1 MGVNIPEILVAN
13 GSGIAM
19 VLFLLFYRFRRY
31 ENHRLG
37 ERMFSSMLVC
47 TLAALVTE
55 TVSFLIDGHVFPG
68 GRFLQFFTNTVCTG
82 MTATVGFLWCLY
94 VDFRIHFNVR
104 QQKIKAKVLG
114 IPLVVVYALLLSNLF
129 GSGVIF
135 TVTPDNRYV
144 RGSLNL
150 VMYITM
156 FGYYAESIAAVWHS
170 KRKGVSLL
178 FFPVHCFV
186 APCIVGTIL
195 QGLFYGL
202 ATGWMSTAIA
212 FLCIYLEMQTSSA
225 YVDTTSGLLN
235 RQYLNHYLARAVRQ
249 KIRLQGIMMDV
260 NDFKSINDC
269 HGHAMG
275 DRAIAELS
283 RILSA
288 SLLENAIALRMAG
301 DEFIVL
307 LPGSQ
312 PQQLDE
318 QIRRIYD
325 GIEAFSRTGEV
336 PFRLSVSMGTALL
349 EGEDTEAFLSQMDRA
364 MYEAKR
370 EYHQAH
376 PKAPLFQDS

>member
-1 MGVNIPEILVAN
+1 M
-13 GSGIAM
+13 
-19 VLFLLFYRFRRY
+19 
-31 ENHRLG
+31 
-37 ERMFSSMLVC
+37 
-47 TLAALVTE
+47 
-55 TVSFLIDGHVFPG
+55 
-68 GRFLQFFTNTVCTG
+68 
-82 MTATVGFLWCLY
+82 
-94 VDFRIHFNVR
+94 
-104 QQKIKAKVLG
+104 
-114 IPLVVVYALLLSNLF
+114 
-129 GSGVIF
+129 
-135 TVTPDNRYV
+135 
-144 RGSLNL
+144 
-150 VMYITM
+150 
-156 FGYYAESIAAVWHS
+156 
-170 KRKGVSLL
+170 
-178 FFPVHCFV
+178 

-312 PQQLDE
+312 PQELDE

-325 GIEAFSRTGEV
+325 GIEAFNRTGEV

-349 EGEDTEAFLSQMDRA
+349 EGEDTGVFLSQMDRA

-370 EYHQAH
+370 EYHRIH

>member
-1 MGVNIPEILVAN
+1 M
-13 GSGIAM
+13 
-19 VLFLLFYRFRRY
+19 
-31 ENHRLG
+31 
-37 ERMFSSMLVC
+37 
-47 TLAALVTE
+47 
-55 TVSFLIDGHVFPG
+55 
-68 GRFLQFFTNTVCTG
+68 
-82 MTATVGFLWCLY
+82 
-94 VDFRIHFNVR
+94 
-104 QQKIKAKVLG
+104 
-114 IPLVVVYALLLSNLF
+114 
-129 GSGVIF
+129 
-135 TVTPDNRYV
+135 
-144 RGSLNL
+144 
-150 VMYITM
+150 
-156 FGYYAESIAAVWHS
+156 WHS

-235 RQYLNHYLARAVRQ
+235 RQYLNHYLARAARQ

-260 NDFKSINDC
+260 NDFKAINDC

-312 PQQLDE
+312 PQELDE